1 MPLEVSLSGIHHQ
14 RDWPVVLNLDC
25 HLGPKATR
33 RNGALQFHLKLRDKL
48 FIQGARHAG
57 FGGPIEGGT
66 ISFFQ
71 TAEERELTDHHDF
84 AADLLNRSCH
94 PPLRVFPDS
103 QLCDP
108 GHQPCNRS
116 GIILCRHSQK
126 NHHTRF
132 DRADGGS
139 VDPYLRFANALY
151 YCPHPYYENRP
162 FQIRQRNVNNLPA
175 GRIAKLLKYDSLL
188 LRMTARKDSANTT
201 SLNLLKASEQQLF
214 ETLMEQSADR
224 IYIKDVQ
231 GRIVVASQ
239 ALAEMH
245 GYENR
250 HEIEGLTDF
259 DLFTEEHAQQ
269 AHEDEQ
275 EIIRTGVPF
284 INKIEKETWTDGSS
298 TWVSSSKS
306 PLRLKGSECAGI
318 IGISR
323 DITAEFIARE
333 KLMKNEQ
340 RLREQN
346 EILHE
351 DLQSARHV
359 QEVMIPGRVPLI
371 PGIQLAYLWKPMS
384 SVGGDILS
392 FPRNPDKVL
401 LFFMGD
407 VSGHGITAAFYT
419 VLLKYLSS
427 HEAEHYSN
435 NPQNYLDAVN
445 TELSGR
451 IENGFVTGLAGHFG
465 DLKEDGSRQLIL
477 AHAGHPYVLI
487 GRAATG
493 KIERL
498 QMPPGIVMGIKGSK
512 ASKPTSIALHPGDRF
527 YAFTDG
533 LIEASKPNG
542 EEYGLDAF
550 IANLEELATQPLQTS
565 LEIIHKRVCTFTER
579 PDQQDDMTCLAF
591 EMS

>member
-1 MPLEVSLSGIHHQ
+1 
-14 RDWPVVLNLDC
+14 
-25 HLGPKATR
+25 
-33 RNGALQFHLKLRDKL
+33 
-48 FIQGARHAG
+48 
-57 FGGPIEGGT
+57 
-66 ISFFQ
+66 
-71 TAEERELTDHHDF
+71 
-84 AADLLNRSCH
+84 
-94 PPLRVFPDS
+94 
-103 QLCDP
+103 
-108 GHQPCNRS
+108 
-116 GIILCRHSQK
+116 
-126 NHHTRF
+126 
-132 DRADGGS
+132 
-139 VDPYLRFANALY
+139 
-151 YCPHPYYENRP
+151 
-162 FQIRQRNVNNLPA
+162 
-175 GRIAKLLKYDSLL
+175 
-188 LRMTARKDSANTT
+188 MTAREDSANEATPG
-201 SLNLLKASEQQLF
+201 LLKASAQQLF

-224 IYIKDVQ
+224 IYIKDDK
-231 GRIVVASQ
+231 GRFIAASR

-245 GYENR
+245 GYEDR

-275 EIIRTGVPF
+275 EIIQTGIPF

-298 TWVSSSKS
+298 TWVSSSKA
-306 PLRLKGSECAGI
+306 PLRLNDSECDGI

-323 DITAEFIARE
+323 DVTAEFIARE

-346 EILHE
+346 EILRE

-359 QEVMIPGRVPLI
+359 QEVMIPGRVPVI

-401 LFFMGD
+401 LFFLGD

-435 NPQNYLDAVN
+435 NPQSYLDGVN
-445 TELSGR
+445 AELSGR

-465 DLKEDGSRQLIL
+465 DRKEDGSRQLIL

-512 ASKPTSIALHPGDRF
+512 ASKPTAITLHPGDRF

-542 EEYGLDAF
+542 EEYGLDTF
-550 IANLEELATQPLQTS
+550 IANLEELATQPLQVT
-565 LEIIHKRVCTFTER
+565 LETIHKRVCTYTER

-591 EMS
+591 ELS

>member
-1 MPLEVSLSGIHHQ
+1 
-14 RDWPVVLNLDC
+14 
-25 HLGPKATR
+25 
-33 RNGALQFHLKLRDKL
+33 
-48 FIQGARHAG
+48 
-57 FGGPIEGGT
+57 
-66 ISFFQ
+66 
-71 TAEERELTDHHDF
+71 
-84 AADLLNRSCH
+84 
-94 PPLRVFPDS
+94 
-103 QLCDP
+103 
-108 GHQPCNRS
+108 
-116 GIILCRHSQK
+116 
-126 NHHTRF
+126 
-132 DRADGGS
+132 
-139 VDPYLRFANALY
+139 
-151 YCPHPYYENRP
+151 
-162 FQIRQRNVNNLPA
+162 
-175 GRIAKLLKYDSLL
+175 
-188 LRMTARKDSANTT
+188 MTAREDSADEA
-201 SLNLLKASEQQLF
+201 SPGLLTASAQQLF

-224 IYIKDVQ
+224 IYIKDDK
-231 GRIVVASQ
+231 GRFIAASR

-275 EIIRTGVPF
+275 EIIRTGIPF
-284 INKIEKETWTDGSS
+284 TNKIEKETWTDGSS
-298 TWVSSSKS
+298 TWVSSSKA
-306 PLRLKGSECAGI
+306 PLRLKGSECVGI

-323 DITAEFIARE
+323 DVTAEFIARE

-346 EILHE
+346 EILRE

-401 LFFMGD
+401 LFFLGD

-435 NPQNYLDAVN
+435 NPQNYLDGVN

-465 DLKEDGSRQLIL
+465 ERKEDGSRQLIL

-512 ASKPTSIALHPGDRF
+512 ASKPTSITLHPGDRF

-542 EEYGLDAF
+542 EEYGLDTF
-550 IANLEELATQPLQTS
+550 IANLEELATQPLKES
-565 LEIIHKRVCTFTER
+565 LETIHKRVCTFTEM

-591 EMS
+591 ELS

>member
-1 MPLEVSLSGIHHQ
+1 
-14 RDWPVVLNLDC
+14 
-25 HLGPKATR
+25 
-33 RNGALQFHLKLRDKL
+33 
-48 FIQGARHAG
+48 
-57 FGGPIEGGT
+57 
-66 ISFFQ
+66 
-71 TAEERELTDHHDF
+71 
-84 AADLLNRSCH
+84 
-94 PPLRVFPDS
+94 
-103 QLCDP
+103 
-108 GHQPCNRS
+108 
-116 GIILCRHSQK
+116 
-126 NHHTRF
+126 
-132 DRADGGS
+132 
-139 VDPYLRFANALY
+139 
-151 YCPHPYYENRP
+151 
-162 FQIRQRNVNNLPA
+162 
-175 GRIAKLLKYDSLL
+175 
-188 LRMTARKDSANTT
+188 MTAREDSADEA
-201 SLNLLKASEQQLF
+201 SPGLLTASAQQLF

-224 IYIKDVQ
+224 IYIKDDK
-231 GRIVVASQ
+231 GRFIAASR

-275 EIIRTGVPF
+275 EIIRTGIPF
-284 INKIEKETWTDGSS
+284 TNKIEKETWTDGSS
-298 TWVSSSKS
+298 TWVSSSKA
-306 PLRLKGSECAGI
+306 PLRLKGSECVGI

-323 DITAEFIARE
+323 DVTAEFIARE

-346 EILHE
+346 EILRE

-401 LFFMGD
+401 LFFLGD

-435 NPQNYLDAVN
+435 NPQNYLDGVN

-465 DLKEDGSRQLIL
+465 ERKEDGSRQLIL

-512 ASKPTSIALHPGDRF
+512 ASKPTSITLHPGDRF

-542 EEYGLDAF
+542 EEYGLDTF
-550 IANLEELATQPLQTS
+550 IANLEELATQPLKET
-565 LEIIHKRVCTFTER
+565 LETIHKRVCTFTEM

-591 EMS
+591 ELS

>member
-1 MPLEVSLSGIHHQ
+1 
-14 RDWPVVLNLDC
+14 
-25 HLGPKATR
+25 
-33 RNGALQFHLKLRDKL
+33 
-48 FIQGARHAG
+48 
-57 FGGPIEGGT
+57 
-66 ISFFQ
+66 
-71 TAEERELTDHHDF
+71 
-84 AADLLNRSCH
+84 
-94 PPLRVFPDS
+94 
-103 QLCDP
+103 
-108 GHQPCNRS
+108 
-116 GIILCRHSQK
+116 
-126 NHHTRF
+126 
-132 DRADGGS
+132 
-139 VDPYLRFANALY
+139 
-151 YCPHPYYENRP
+151 
-162 FQIRQRNVNNLPA
+162 
-175 GRIAKLLKYDSLL
+175 
-188 LRMTARKDSANTT
+188 MTARENSANETP
-201 SLNLLKASEQQLF
+201 SGLPKASAQQLF

-224 IYIKDVQ
+224 IYIKDHH
-231 GRIVVASQ
+231 GHFIVASQ

-275 EIIRTGVPF
+275 EILRTGVPF
-284 INKIEKETWTDGSS
+284 VNKIEKETWPDGST
-298 TWVSSSKS
+298 TWVSSSKAIFK
-306 PLRLKGSECAGI
+306 LKGSKHAGI

-323 DITAEFIARE
+323 DVTAEFIARN

-346 EILHE
+346 EILQE

-359 QEVMIPGRVPLI
+359 QEVMIPGRVPI
-371 PGIQLAYLWKPMS
+371 VSGIQLAYLWNPMS

-401 LFFMGD
+401 LFFLGD

-419 VLLKYLSS
+419 VLLKYLTS
-427 HEAEHYSN
+427 HEAEHYGN
-435 NPQNYLDAVN
+435 NPQNYLDCVN

-451 IENGFVTGLAGHFG
+451 IENGFVTGLAGHFTERA
-465 DLKEDGSRQLIL
+465 EDGSRQLIL

-487 GRAATG
+487 ARAATG

-498 QMPPGIVMGIKGSK
+498 KLPAGVVMGIKGSK
-512 ASKPTSIALHPGDRF
+512 ASKPISVTLQPGDRF

-533 LIEASKPNG
+533 LIEASNPDG
-542 EEYGLDAF
+542 EEYGMDTF
-550 IANLEELATQPLQTS
+550 IASLEDLAQQPLQET
-565 LEIIHKRVCTFTER
+565 LETLHKRVCTFTDR

>member
-1 MPLEVSLSGIHHQ
+1 
-14 RDWPVVLNLDC
+14 
-25 HLGPKATR
+25 
-33 RNGALQFHLKLRDKL
+33 
-48 FIQGARHAG
+48 
-57 FGGPIEGGT
+57 
-66 ISFFQ
+66 
-71 TAEERELTDHHDF
+71 RE
-84 AADLLNRSCH
+84 
-94 PPLRVFPDS
+94 
-103 QLCDP
+103 
-108 GHQPCNRS
+108 
-116 GIILCRHSQK
+116 
-126 NHHTRF
+126 
-132 DRADGGS
+132 
-139 VDPYLRFANALY
+139 
-151 YCPHPYYENRP
+151 
-162 FQIRQRNVNNLPA
+162 
-175 GRIAKLLKYDSLL
+175 
-188 LRMTARKDSANTT
+188 DSADEA
-201 SLNLLKASEQQLF
+201 SPGLLTASAQQLF

-224 IYIKDVQ
+224 IYIKDDK
-231 GRIVVASQ
+231 GRFIAASR

-275 EIIRTGVPF
+275 EIIRTGIPF
-284 INKIEKETWTDGSS
+284 TNKIEKETWTDGSS
-298 TWVSSSKS
+298 TWVSSSKA
-306 PLRLKGSECAGI
+306 PLRLKGSECVGI

-323 DITAEFIARE
+323 DVTAEFIARE

-346 EILHE
+346 EILRE

-401 LFFMGD
+401 LFFLGD

-435 NPQNYLDAVN
+435 NPQNYLDGVN

-465 DLKEDGSRQLIL
+465 ERKEDGSRQLIL

-512 ASKPTSIALHPGDRF
+512 ASKPTSITLHPGDRF

-542 EEYGLDAF
+542 EEYGLDTF
-550 IANLEELATQPLQTS
+550 IANLEELATQPLKET
-565 LEIIHKRVCTFTER
+565 LETIHKRVCTFTEM

-591 EMS
+591 ELS

>member
-1 MPLEVSLSGIHHQ
+1 
-14 RDWPVVLNLDC
+14 
-25 HLGPKATR
+25 
-33 RNGALQFHLKLRDKL
+33 
-48 FIQGARHAG
+48 
-57 FGGPIEGGT
+57 
-66 ISFFQ
+66 
-71 TAEERELTDHHDF
+71 
-84 AADLLNRSCH
+84 
-94 PPLRVFPDS
+94 
-103 QLCDP
+103 
-108 GHQPCNRS
+108 
-116 GIILCRHSQK
+116 
-126 NHHTRF
+126 
-132 DRADGGS
+132 
-139 VDPYLRFANALY
+139 
-151 YCPHPYYENRP
+151 
-162 FQIRQRNVNNLPA
+162 
-175 GRIAKLLKYDSLL
+175 
-188 LRMTARKDSANTT
+188 MTAREDSADEA
-201 SLNLLKASEQQLF
+201 SPGLLKASAQQLF

-224 IYIKDVQ
+224 IYIKDDK
-231 GRIVVASQ
+231 GRFIAASR

-245 GYENR
+245 GYEDR

-259 DLFTEEHAQQ
+259 DLFTDEHAQQ

-275 EIIRTGVPF
+275 EIIRTGIPF

-298 TWVSSSKS
+298 TWVSSSKA
-306 PLRLKGSECAGI
+306 PLRLEGSECAGI

-323 DITAEFIARE
+323 DVTAEFIARE

-401 LFFMGD
+401 LFFLGD

-435 NPQNYLDAVN
+435 NPQNYLDGVN
-445 TELSGR
+445 AELSGR

-465 DLKEDGSRQLIL
+465 ERKEDGSRQLIL

-512 ASKPTSIALHPGDRF
+512 ASKPTSITLYPGDRF

-542 EEYGLDAF
+542 EEYGLNTF
-550 IANLEELATQPLQTS
+550 IANLEELATQPLKET
-565 LEIIHKRVCTFTER
+565 LETIHKRVCTYTEM

-591 EMS
+591 ELS